1 MKLSKFQII
10 VLLLVVWFYT
20 NSRGGGLIPTP
31 FVPQLE
37 AADLEA
43 KVLAAMVVL
52 ADDHKPAPALPTVAK
67 EVVPETPK
75 PIEDEVLPEQT
86 SIEEAELFPGR
97 YPRAIILTNTVSCPP
112 CRDYDR
118 TTVNIFRTKTW
129 QDSGWSIGSEATN
142 VIEIVDLSKEEDKF
156 YDYFEKLSSVRKD
169 ISPSTPTTVFINVDG
184 SVKDVRIGKILHNE
198 FVKLAKPEAAKASS
212 LDVMSH
218 KEMVKLHNEFHG
230 GGNWKWPG
238 DLKSHLATTHGV
250 K

>member
-52 ADDHKPAPALPTVAK
+52 ADDHKPAPVLPTVVK
-67 EVVPETPK
+67 EAA

-97 YPRAIILTNTVSCPP
+97 YPRAIVLTNSISCPP
-112 CRDYDR
+112 CTDYDR
-118 TTVNIFRTKTW
+118 STISIFRTKTW
-129 QDSGWSIGSEATN
+129 QDNGWSVGSEAAN
-142 VIEIVDLSKEEDKF
+142 MVEIVDLTKEEDKF
-156 YDYFEKLSSVRKD
+156 YDYFDKLSSVRKD
-169 ISPSTPTTVFINVDG
+169 ISPSTPTTIFINMDG
-184 SVKDVRIGKILHNE
+184 TVRDIRIGKISHSE
-198 FVKLAKPEAAKASS
+198 FVKLAKPEVVKASS
-212 LDVMSH
+212 LDGMSH

-238 DLKSHLATTHGV
+238 DLKSHLATRHGV

>member
-10 VLLLVVWFYT
+10 VLLLLVWFYT
-20 NSRGGGLIPTP
+20 NSKGGGLIPTP

-37 AADLEA
+37 GADLEA
-43 KVLAAMVVL
+43 KVLAAMIVI
-52 ADDHKPAPALPTVAK
+52 ADDHKPKVLPTVVKDA
-67 EVVPETPK
+67 
-75 PIEDEVLPEQT
+75 PIEEVLPEQ
-86 SIEEAELFPGR
+86 SAVDEVELFPGR
-97 YPRAIILTNTVSCPP
+97 YPRAIVLTNTVSCPP
-112 CRDYDR
+112 CKDYDR
-118 TTVNIFRTKTW
+118 TTINIFRTKTW

-156 YDYFEKLSSVRKD
+156 YDYFEKLSNVRKD
-169 ISPSTPTTVFINVDG
+169 ISPSTPTTVFINADG

-198 FVKLAKPEAAKASS
+198 FVKLAKPEAAKTSS
-212 LDVMSH
+212 LDAMSH